1 MVVSTD
7 SLQDKA
13 EDKYGFAQS
22 NGRVEFEMLLNK
34 GKKEKMEGPNY
45 LVVKRVYKAGLL
57 AKWNERV
64 PQLEVKTGD
73 RIIAVNDQKS
83 AEDMAKEIHAPRIFL
98 QVMRHQTARVISVVV
113 GDIER
118 VAIEKVTRESIIS
131 PDI

>member
-1 MVVSTD
+1 
-7 SLQDKA
+7 
-13 EDKYGFAQS
+13 
-22 NGRVEFEMLLNK
+22 MLLNK

-98 QVMRHQTARVISVVV
+98 QVMRHQTARVTSVVV
-113 GDIER
+113 WDIER

>member
-1 MVVSTD
+1 MFPQLLIQ
-7 SLQDKA
+7 LQDKA
-13 EDKYGFAQS
+13 EDRYGFAQA

-34 GKKEKMEGPNY
+34 DKKEKINGPDY

-83 AEDMAKEIHAPRIFL
+83 AEDMAREIHAPRIFV
-98 QVMRHQTARVISVVV
+98 QVMRHQ
-113 GDIER
+113 
-118 VAIEKVTRESIIS
+118 S
-131 PDI
+131 PDWGDFSCLGHRAESK

>member
-113 GDIER
+113 WDIE
-118 VAIEKVTRESIIS
+118 
-131 PDI
+131 

>member
-98 QVMRHQTARVISVVV
+98 QVMRHQTARVTSVVV
-113 GDIER
+113 WDIER

-131 PDI
+131 PDV

>member
-113 GDIER
+113 WDIEW

>member
-113 GDIER
+113 WDIEG
-118 VAIEKVTRESIIS
+118 VAIEKVIRESIIS